1 MVKVKICG
9 IRTVEDALMAVR
21 LGADAVGVLVGQR
34 YASPD
39 FLKVDIA
46 RDIVSALPPF
56 CSSVLVTHLR
66 HAIEILPLLDHVPVT
81 TVQLHSDISPEDC
94 SALKQRHP
102 NRKYIKS
109 IHVIDETSLHIQ
121 DPYLDIV
128 DALLLDTVNPSTGQ
142 IGGTGL
148 AHDWS
153 LSARL
158 VASSPLP
165 VILAGGLTADNV
177 NSAIVGV
184 HPFGVDVNSGVKNTE
199 GFKDP
204 VKVSHFIQRA
214 KSAM

>member
-9 IRTVEDALMAVR
+9 IRTLEDALMAVR
-21 LGADAVGVLVGQR
+21 LGADAFGVLVGQR

-56 CSSVLVTHLR
+56 CSSVLVTHLS

-81 TVQLHSDISPEDC
+81 NVQLHSDISPEDC

-142 IGGTGL
+142 IGGRFG
-148 AHDWS
+148 
-153 LSARL
+153 ARL
-158 VASSPLP
+158 VPKCSLGCFKPTTSYSRGRLDRGQCEFRYRRSSSLW
-165 VILAGGLTADNV
+165 
-177 NSAIVGV
+177 S
-184 HPFGVDVNSGVKNTE
+184 
-199 GFKDP
+199 
-204 VKVSHFIQRA
+204 RC
-214 KSAM
+214 